1 MQILLLG
8 NQTIRPKNSMSGVH
22 NTFGC
27 CTNDVAINGSI
38 IVGNGAAAFAELSDV
53 FIGFGTQWCFP

>member
-1 MQILLLG
+1 
-8 NQTIRPKNSMSGVH
+8 MSGVH